1 MLFFTGTQMTN
12 VRRLVACLSIAAFAM
27 SVGAIAQDKKD
38 KKDDKAKIMDIDEV
52 MDKAHD
58 KKTGYVAKLKTAVK
72 GEKWE
77 DAEKLAMSLTT
88 AASDLGMNKPP
99 RGEAKSWET
108 LTKKYSANVKV
119 VAGRRAEL
127 GGIDRD
133 LCDECTLD
141 QLDLDGFSGLGRSH
155 Y

>member
-1 MLFFTGTQMTN
+1 MVRKWIRASLFAALGVLAMI
-12 VRRLVACLSIAAFAM
+12 LSF
-27 SVGAIAQDKKD
+27 GAVSTAQDKKD

-58 KKTGYVAKLKTAVK
+58 KKTGYVAKLKSAVK

-119 VAGRRAEL
+119 VADGIEKKDAKAAGTGL
-127 GGIDRD
+127 NAIGMSCGG
-133 LCDECTLD
+133 CHSAH
-141 QLDLDGFSGLGRSH
+141 QPKK
-155 Y
+155 